1 MKKLFTYV
9 VVVATIVSTLGLAAV
24 VPGASAAYSA
34 TAGDKIK
41 VANGSAVYYIGDD
54 MKRHLF
60 SNEVTYWT
68 WFSGSWS
75 GQGVKTITQSELDAI
90 GVGANVVARPGT
102 DLVKFDNSPKVYVV
116 SVDGMLYSIDDA
128 TRTAWFPGKTPVTIQ
143 SSFEANYTKSSSTLT
158 SSSKLPDGSL
168 IKYQG
173 SDTIYLVWDGKKRQV
188 TDEGFTANNFKNSA
202 VVTVPTSMTYDT
214 GSSVTG
220 KEAAIWDVD
229 GVDGGSNGDGGVIT
243 TPGAEGTITVT
254 VASKPA
260 GDVEIQENQDQ
271 VTIMGIDIEANQSDV
286 LVQRVKIAFATTS
299 SKVWKDILDNLYIFD
314 GSTQVAKVNIEDVV
328 DEDDDTSPGDSVTVS
343 GFSILV
349 KKDQTKTLTIKAD
362 TMSTIDSVYENSS
375 YDFTMQ
381 VPANGVRAIDGA
393 GIDIYGPDSAIS
405 KTFNAEQSSA
415 DQASLVLSLSTGNPG
430 ASQVIASTGS
440 NEDERDLFET
450 LRFNLKAED
459 DDVLITD
466 LTATT
471 TNVGAGA
478 ATATTAYLYRGSDL
492 VDSATINSSLGSATF
507 DDIDETISEDTTAT
521 FSIKVDIEDAN
532 ATKDVLTTSITSGGV
547 VAENSDGD
555 SITASGSATGEGHTV
570 YNKGPEVSLV
580 SSSISKSQQAQQNNT
595 TTSTVTAVFNVKVK
609 AVGGDVIFGNV
620 SSAAPAFGTS
630 STYFKTYR
638 NGSSVTL
645 LVASSTSYNA
655 PSTGVVTSGY
665 DNSFAVQ
672 EGNEVTIPV
681 TYIFEG
687 RDTSYALLTL
697 GAYAV
702 GLEGMKWYA
711 DGGAIQTTNFMAGE
725 LEWRT
730 SEVQLP

>member
-24 VPGASAAYSA
+24 VPGASAAYEPM
-34 TAGDKIK
+34 AGDKIK

-116 SVDGMLYSIDDA
+116 SVDGMLYNIDDA
-128 TRTAWFPGKTPVTIQ
+128 TRTAWFSGKTPVTIQ

-188 TDEGFTANNFKNSA
+188 TDEGFTANNLKNSA

-229 GVDGGSNGDGGVIT
+229 GVDGGSNGDGGIT
-243 TPGAEGTITVT
+243 TPGEEGTIDVT
-254 VASKPA
+254 LASTPA
-260 GDVEIQENQDQ
+260 GDIEVQEGQDK
-271 VTIMGIDIEANQSDV
+271 VALMGIEIEANQSDV
-286 LVQRVKIAFATTS
+286 LVQRVKVAFATTS
-299 SKVWKDILDNLYIFD
+299 SKVWKDVLSDLYIFD
-314 GSTQVAKVNIEDVV
+314 GSTQIARVNIEDVV
-328 DEDDDTSPGDSVTVS
+328 DEDDDTTPGDSVTLS

-349 KKDQTKTLTIKAD
+349 REGQTKILTIKAD
-362 TMSTIDSVYENSS
+362 TMSSIDSVFENST
-375 YDFTMQ
+375 YDFRVE
-381 VPANGVRAIDGA
+381 VPASGIRAVDGA
-393 GIDIYGPDSAIS
+393 GIDIYGPDSMIG
-405 KTFNAEQSSA
+405 KTFNVEQSSA
-415 DQASLVLSLSTGNPG
+415 DQASLILSLSSGNPK

-440 NEDERDLFET
+440 DEDEYDMFET
-450 LRFNLKAED
+450 LRFNIKAED

-478 ATATTAYLYRGSDL
+478 ATATTAYLYKGSTL
-492 VDSATINSSLGSATF
+492 IDSASINTSLGSATF
-507 DDIDETISEDTTAT
+507 SDIDVTINENTTET
-521 FSIKVDIEDAN
+521 FSIKVDIEN
-532 ATKDVLTTSITSGGV
+532 ADGTADVLTSSITSGGV
-547 VAENSDGD
+547 VAENSEGD
-555 SITASGSATGEGHTV
+555 SITATGSATGERHTV
-570 YNKGPEVSLV
+570 LNAGPELSLV
-580 SSSISKSQQAQQNNT
+580 GTPTISKSQSPAQNNT
-595 TTSTVTAVFNVKVK
+595 TTSTVTATFNVRVK
-609 AVGGDVIFGNV
+609 AVGDDVT
-620 SSAAPAFGTS
+620 FGTQS
-630 STYFKTYR
+630 ASTTFGFQTYL
-638 NGSSVTL
+638 NGSASTL
-645 LVASSTSYNA
+645 LVASTTSFTE
-655 PSTGVVTSGY
+655 PSSGVIDETSSGL
-665 DNSFAVQ
+665 SFTLQ
-672 EGNEVTIPV
+672 EGNEVTVPV
-681 TYIFEG
+681 TFTFEG
-687 RDTSYALLTL
+687 RVASTYALVSL
-697 GAYAV
+697 GNYAV
-702 GLEGMKWYA
+702 GMTSIKWSTDSGVTA
-711 DGGAIQTTNFMAGE
+711 VSSTFMSGKTD
-725 LEWRT
+725 WRT
-730 SEVQLP
+730 SEVTLP